1 MGFGARPGFL
11 CLAVLVASP
20 LAAATHT
27 VNSTGDEPD
36 ATLNGIC
43 ATAGGTCTLRAAI
56 VEAENGAGADTIAF
70 NIPGPGP
77 HTISPATQL
86 PALPSDTTVDGYT
99 QPGSQPNTLA
109 EGGLDTVLQIVL
121 TKPNDYCLAVLGDN
135 VTIRGLVFQ
144 GSDYGI
150 QAFDFFSPTTGL
162 VITGN
167 FFGTD
172 PTGMTAVPNFRGIQ
186 FSGGGAFVYA
196 TVGGTNPADRNLISG
211 NARAGIS
218 FGGFSSAT
226 IHGNVIGLNRTATA
240 PLPNGRGIEDA
251 NALGNSS
258 LAVIG
263 GFGPGEANII
273 AGNTVAGVRL
283 DNTGHEATI
292 RGNIF
297 YDNGMAIDLTNLG
310 PTPNDPLDAD
320 SGANGLQN
328 FPILTSVQTPAPLGT
343 GGTRVQGVL
352 HSAANTT
359 YDLDFYENPACSNFP
374 REFLEGPVYLGSG
387 DVTTDGSG
395 RGTFDITLP
404 VTAGAGARIA
414 ATATNPDGHTSEFS
428 QRIVFAMSPSSGPA
442 AGGTLID
449 VTGTDFTDPTTLSLG
464 GSPVNA
470 SFVDDHH
477 LTFSAPT
484 LAPGTVND
492 LVATTSDGLGGTLIK
507 GWVSDFLDVPGGPS
521 GHQFYSFVT
530 TLVSNAITAGIG
542 GGLYGVDQPTLRQ
555 QMAVFL
561 LKGKHGLC
569 YTPPP
574 CNGDFADVPC
584 PSTFANWIEALADQ
598 GISGGCGNGNF
609 CPNNPV
615 RRDQMAPFLLKA
627 KHGSSYVPPACSG
640 DFPDVTCPSLFADW
654 IEQLASENITGGC
667 GGGNYCPLT
676 NSTRGQMATFVT
688 KAFELQ

>member
-1 MGFGARPGFL
+1 MKARSLVFVVL
-11 CLAVLVASP
+11 LLVAARVP
-20 LAAATHT
+20 GATYT

-36 ATLNGIC
+36 ATLNGVC
-43 ATAGGTCTLRAAI
+43 ATAGGACTLRAAI
-56 VEAENGAGADTIAF
+56 QETDAAGADTIAF
-70 NIPGPGP
+70 NIPGAGP
-77 HTISPATQL
+77 HTIFPATQL
-86 PALPSDTTVDGYT
+86 PALADDTTIDGYT

-135 VTIRGLVFQ
+135 VVIRGLVFQ

-150 QAFDFFSPTTGL
+150 RAFDFFSPTTGL
-162 VITGN
+162 VIAGN

-196 TVGGTNPADRNLISG
+196 TIGGTNPADRNLISG
-211 NARAGIS
+211 NSGAGIS

-240 PLPNGRGIEDA
+240 PLPNDRGIEDT
-251 NALGNSS
+251 NQLGN
-258 LAVIG
+258 AAATIIG

-283 DNTGHEATI
+283 DNIGHEATI
-292 RGNIF
+292 RGNLF
-297 YDNGMAIDLTNLG
+297 YDNGMAIDLTYLG

-320 SGANGLQN
+320 AGANSLQN
-328 FPILTSVQTPAPLGT
+328 FPILTSVEILGPQGT
-343 GGTRVQGVL
+343 STRVQGVL
-352 HSAANTT
+352 HSAPSTT

-374 REFLEGPVYLGSG
+374 REFLEGPVYIGSG
-387 DVTTDGSG
+387 QVTTDGSG

-404 VTAGAGARIA
+404 VAVAAGARIA

-428 QRIVFAMSPSSGPA
+428 QRIVFAMSPASGPA
-442 AGGTLID
+442 GGGTFID
-449 VTGTDFTDPTTLSLG
+449 VTGTDFTDPTTLSVG
-464 GSPVNA
+464 GFAVNVTY
-470 SFVDDHH
+470 VDDHH
-477 LTFSAPT
+477 LTFSAPA
-484 LAPGTVND
+484 LAAGTVND
-492 LVATTSDGLGGTLIK
+492 LVATTADGLTGTLIK
-507 GWVSDFLDVPGGPS
+507 GWVSDFLDVPGGAS

-574 CNGDFADVPC
+574 CQGDFADVPC

-609 CPNNPV
+609 CPTNPV

-627 KHGSSYVPPACSG
+627 KHGSGYVPPACSG
-640 DFPDVTCPSLFADW
+640 DFADVTCPSLFADW
-654 IEQLASENITGGC
+654 IEQLAAENITGGC

-676 NSTRGQMATFVT
+676 NSTRGQMAVFVT
-688 KAFELQ
+688 KAFNLQ